1 MTEPLEILK
10 NYFGYSSFREGQ
22 ELLIEAILT
31 GRDVLG
37 IMPTGSGKSV
47 CYQVPALLLPGVTIV
62 VSPLISLMKDQ
73 VQALNQAGIHAA
85 YINSSLSEG
94 QIAKALQL
102 AAGGRYKI
110 IYVAPERLETYG
122 FLQFARQI
130 EISMLTV
137 DEAHCISQWGQ
148 DFRPSYLNI
157 LPFIRLLSKRPVI
170 SAFTA
175 TATERV
181 KEDISCVLGL
191 VEPQILVTG
200 FDRKNLFFSV
210 ETPKKKLDYVI
221 RYVEEHPDE
230 SGVIYCATRKNVEL
244 VYGQLLTAGVSV
256 TKYHAGLEQ
265 EERKQNQEEFMYDQ
279 KPVMVA
285 TNAFGMGIDK
295 SNIRYVLHY
304 NMPQSME
311 NYYQEAGRAG
321 RDGAAAEC
329 VLLYSAQDLV
339 INRYLLESKEP
350 NPENSEEDLLA
361 LQERDLERLR
371 QMSYYAMTKRC
382 LREYILQYFGE
393 VGKGRCEN
401 CSNCQKEF
409 EEIDVTKEAG
419 KILTC
424 IQEMRQRY
432 GIHVVA
438 GTLLGEEGAKL
449 REYRVSEYRSYGA
462 LAGWSEG
469 GIQEIIT
476 ELLLEGML
484 NQTKDKYALLR
495 LTALSKN
502 VIEGKQKVFLKRQK
516 QVLPDTNLAGEKTV
530 EGKEHIVTGN
540 RTGSGRGGRAGAN
553 TGKIRRSDIL
563 NSKGLDLFAKLRE
576 LRTKLAKQEGVPP
589 YVIFS
594 DKTLV
599 ELCIKLPQTE
609 KELLSVSG
617 IGEYKA
623 EKYGDAFLKSI
634 EAFTG
639 GERQKMYFGEGKN

>member
-37 IMPTGSGKSV
+37 IMPTGAGKSV

-449 REYRVSEYRSYGA
+449 REYGVSEYRSYGA